1 MRWRHSI
8 IPQDQP
14 METSKLGDF
23 FKKGIA
29 AHIVREISQNT
40 MDNRVGTA
48 PARLRFQFVAPADPP
63 AFQKYLTGSRE
74 NVEACPIE
82 GAEVDWSQP
91 QLLLIEDFGTR
102 GLEGPIHDKNADGSF
117 AKFWYPPENSTKSQ
131 AVAKAGGTA

>member
-40 MDNRVGTA
+40 MDNKVGSA
-48 PARLRFQFVAPADPP
+48 PAQLRFQFTTPADPL
-63 AFQKYLTGSRE
+63 AFQKYL
-74 NVEACPIE
+74 
-82 GAEVDWSQP
+82 
-91 QLLLIEDFGTR
+91 
-102 GLEGPIHDKNADGSF
+102 
-117 AKFWYPPENSTKSQ
+117 
-131 AVAKAGGTA
+131 GGT

>member
-1 MRWRHSI
+1 MRWRHSV

-29 AHIVREISQNT
+29 AHVVREISQNT
-40 MDNRVGTA
+40 MDNKVGSA
-48 PARLRFQFVAPADPP
+48 AAQLRFQFTTPANPL
-63 AFQKYLTGSRE
+63 AFHQYLEGLKQH
-74 NVEACPIE
+74 VEACAID

-102 GLEGPIHDKNADGSF
+102 GLEGAIDDKNADGSF
-117 AKFWYPPENSTKSQ
+117 AKFW
-131 AVAKAGGTA
+131 